1 MFLILYQHEKNVKS
15 GIFFCFV
22 VFATFFVVD
31 FCYIFIKV
39 KKQTKPEA
47 YK

>member
-15 GIFFCFV
+15 GNFSCFV
-22 VFATFFVVD
+22 VFATVFAIN

-39 KKQTKPEA
+39 KKQTNH
-47 YK
+47 